1 MPHCRSWARDV
12 VLVLGLLAAVSGGA
26 DVAPPEVR
34 FLFRDAGET
43 LAMSPVAAALVAE
56 LNASVTILA
65 LTENAANL
73 VGNLTNFTGPK
84 VVTLPMLGIGWD
96 ALPERDSTLVPSD
109 LASVLGALA
118 CQTSQGGETGHR
130 HASGVSGGGGR
141 QGGHCMLLTGMV
153 SAAQLQL
160 TTALPEAAAAGGG
173 QYKIAY
179 DDGFGLW
186 NPNGSLPLYL
196 PLVDEL
202 FVAADLV
209 ADGAR
214 GDPLMPSPPR
224 PVTVVGNPTLR
235 VWEQFASDPA
245 ALAALRF
252 SLFGGDARPLG
263 QGECTALDQI
273 TTKLSAAGLRH
284 TPASD

>member
-96 ALPERDSTLVPSD
+96 ALPERESTLVPSD

-118 CQTSQGGETGHR
+118 CETPQGGETGHS
-130 HASGVSGGGGR
+130 HASGVYGGGGR
-141 QGGHCMLLTGMV
+141 QGGHYMLLTGMV

-160 TTALPEAAAAGGG
+160 TTALLEAAAAGGG
-173 QYKIAY
+173 QY
-179 DDGFGLW
+179 
-186 NPNGSLPLYL
+186 
-196 PLVDEL
+196 
-202 FVAADLV
+202 
-209 ADGAR
+209 
-214 GDPLMPSPPR
+214 
-224 PVTVVGNPTLR
+224 
-235 VWEQFASDPA
+235 
-245 ALAALRF
+245 
-252 SLFGGDARPLG
+252 
-263 QGECTALDQI
+263 
-273 TTKLSAAGLRH
+273 
-284 TPASD
+284 